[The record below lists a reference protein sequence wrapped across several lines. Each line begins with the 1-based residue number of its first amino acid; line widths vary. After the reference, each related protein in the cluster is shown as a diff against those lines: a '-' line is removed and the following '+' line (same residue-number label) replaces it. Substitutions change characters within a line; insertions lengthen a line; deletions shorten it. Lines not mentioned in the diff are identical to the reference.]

1 MISYVECLGG
11 EGAGPGVASRCWNAG
26 PDEER
31 DELLPRKMAA
41 LQPKTEGSLRR
52 RLLSAR
58 IHQHH
63 DAILRM
69 NAGGA
74 SRQATPSGDKKPL
87 PPHLQYPGNNPWSRR
102 QHLPPRPH
110 VHPSLAPE
118 VHGKPTPPSPPRH
131 LPRCTCPVLT
141 QRSRTGSCPL
151 TPEPRPGY
159 TLPIPSPPSPPPSFR
174 EPEVPPQYCYRPSR
188 RCRTSFFCFRPRRG
202 RSARREA
209 TQTTP
214 LLQRAFSDED
224 ERFILNNM
232 RPLTP
237 LVLNP
242 VQPTSCWDVF
252 TPAYEPTVDA
262 EMEPTARLPTPEE
275 KMRRQAE
282 AVGADIV
289 PINIT
294 GASFDR
300 QASFRRVV
308 SNTDSLSRR
317 PRNLSRRKT
326 VTGIPDDAG
335 LKLDSPLVSLVLPGQ
350 FSPVGRPAS
359 CTSSNQLKKTG
370 EDMAAKEKRG
380 VREEG
385 QSSARRIRAPRG
397 EGMSSLMAS
406 LTSCS
411 PGGSLEVHN
420 LPRLATNSSLNS
432 EASCNSSPYRTLSAS
447 SSCCQDVEGILSDVQ
462 PLLPQSPSSH
472 PGTPSHEWSYPSEKP
487 LSSPSSPRYLS
498 SSSIADSESQFTYQ
512 ALDDQTQQGT
522 QCSYD
527 GEAWSDQPLSPSSSV
542 HSSQAGGDWNSITQG
557 MRCVSGEGWSCDPL
571 LSSGR
576 SSPSHTDST
585 SLCSEKMNLSPLLN
599 RDKRKNSTSSSSS
612 CTRSIS
618 LRKSKRPPPPPLR
631 SDSLRRRP
639 ARSKPPRS
647 SSGGACREHTAQQ
660 TPTSFP
666 QTFDDPWVPRS
677 NARPRQSGFNCGT
690 VTTFEPLSP
699 DCQTTT
705 SVDSPPPSEHLPPSG
720 HSHADAFSPGSP
732 GSGEQGP
739 PPSSGAGLQRLASP
753 SSGYSSQSNTP
764 TPGTPVS
771 SPLTPSSPLTVSPGA
786 FSLPPTS
793 PFSSLQ
799 SSSFPL
805 SPAVSSLPRTS
816 SSPLPACFSFL
827 HQTFCCSTSTT
838 FILPPP
844 PLLPPPPPPP
854 PLPPSSLPTPPP
866 LPPSV
871 RPPPPPYS
879 YAIKQTSHHALASA
893 ISSLTNLPP
902 APTSPPPPPPC
913 SPPPPSELLDSPL
926 ADLPPPPPLPPL
938 PTLLPGGSEQAP
950 KRRVKKA
957 TPPVVAAQALQGV
970 KLHSTR
976 SHDGL
981 LTSITLA
988 HEEAPPDVTTLAH
1001 ADLHGSANAAVTI
1014 DGAGADANLHS
1025 PAGHDNVTKA
1035 DESPYAN
1042 LQSLQDANQRRSG
1055 STSTNQ
1061 TPQSSDHETYAALA
1075 SDPACGAEGR
1085 DADPVTTDMLA
1096 DAKLTEPAEEVES
1109 SYWTLSGPEDRATL
1123 SESKDEVKN
1132 DPALLSHDSKLVS
1145 KPGSPEEPALP
1156 KKPDLCILSLV
1167 SSPEA
1172 RRAPGEVSRGT
1183 VEVLGTTRAED
1194 RLNGVTGTSGVQ
1206 DTGSTLGTMGIYGNC
1221 GPSGFM
1227 GVSETWSITGSP
1239 NNICGAA
1246 GSIVNSAAYRAATP
1260 QTGLTNPYCAGI
1272 IGTRPDKDDEATCQ
1286 RRLMSSSLAEDEEDA
1301 EKERETMM
1309 MMMMMT
1315 STTRKKDK
1323 ARKRRKRRPG
1333 RQLLMM
1339 SSTMQPSP
1347 SSSSSSSS
1355 GDERD
1360 AAKERT
1366 MQASVRM
1373 SVTGVCDEDTSD
1385 SESGCSLIGQSKSS
1399 LSSVLSTDSLQE
1411 ELLLP
1416 DLLIQEP
1423 EEEGADGRGQEVK
1436 EAGRPPDADLFVSV
1450 SADQMFVSGRP
1461 RTTEDLFAVIH
1472 RSKRKM
1478 FGRRDSEDDRHRTS
1492 SSSSSPPVSPT
1503 DPLPSPVRP
1512 TSLRSQRST
1521 RSESFKALLLKKGSR
1536 ASSRVSAVERLRV
1549 VAAPSIGADMSPT
1562 ARPTSS
1568 DTCDVNTHLTL
1579 DAPASPTSVCSQNL
1593 SMMFRWRRRDHL
1605 LTSSSSS
1612 SPFFFLSSPSMRP
1625 RSLTPPCSASRRFA
1639 ARCRLYAAPMTAIFE
1654 VESEE
1659 EEEEDDDVFIGS
1671 PGGELSQRL
1680 INIS

>member
-74 SRQATPSGDKKPL
+74 SRQATPSRDKKPL

-102 QHLPPRPH
+102 QHLPPQPH

-188 RCRTSFFCFRPRRG
+188 SKWSVHYNTQKPQQGLLFIPGKRRSGSADDLQEVQIHGLSLSVLFLSLFRV
-202 RSARREA
+202 
-209 TQTTP
+209 
-214 LLQRAFSDED
+214 FSLE
-224 ERFILNNM
+224 EK
-232 RPLTP
+232 
-237 LVLNP
+237 

-335 LKLDSPLVSLVLPGQ
+335 LKLDSPSVSLVLPGQ
-350 FSPVGRPAS
+350 FSTVGRPAS

-432 EASCNSSPYRTLSAS
+432 EASCNSPPYRTLSAS
-447 SSCCQDVEGILSDVQ
+447 SSCC
-462 PLLPQSPSSH
+462 
-472 PGTPSHEWSYPSEKP
+472 
-487 LSSPSSPRYLS
+487 
-498 SSSIADSESQFTYQ
+498 Q

-542 HSSQAGGDWNSITQG
+542 HSSQAGDDWNSITQG
-557 MRCVSGEGWSCDPL
+557 MRCVSGE
-571 LSSGR
+571 
-576 SSPSHTDST
+576 
-585 SLCSEKMNLSPLLN
+585 EKMNLSPLLN

-705 SVDSPPPSEHLPPSG
+705 SVDSPPPSEHLPPS
-720 HSHADAFSPGSP
+720 
-732 GSGEQGP
+732 
-739 PPSSGAGLQRLASP
+739 
-753 SSGYSSQSNTP
+753 
-764 TPGTPVS
+764 
-771 SPLTPSSPLTVSPGA
+771 
-786 FSLPPTS
+786 
-793 PFSSLQ
+793 
-799 SSSFPL
+799 
-805 SPAVSSLPRTS
+805 
-816 SSPLPACFSFL
+816 
-827 HQTFCCSTSTT
+827 
-838 FILPPP
+838 
-844 PLLPPPPPPP
+844 
-854 PLPPSSLPTPPP
+854 
-866 LPPSV
+866 
-871 RPPPPPYS
+871 
-879 YAIKQTSHHALASA
+879 
-893 ISSLTNLPP
+893 
-902 APTSPPPPPPC
+902 
-913 SPPPPSELLDSPL
+913 ELLDSPL

-957 TPPVVAAQALQGV
+957 TPPVVTAQALQGV

-988 HEEAPPDVTTLAH
+988 REEAPPDVTTLAH

-1025 PAGHDNVTKA
+1025 PAGHDNVTKG

-1132 DPALLSHDSKLVS
+1132 DPALLSHDSKPVS

-1167 SSPEA
+1167 LSPEA
-1172 RRAPGEVSRGT
+1172 RRAPGVWKSNGQITAPPAGLNSQSQPPADFSVTPTPSPKHSTACTTVDKSTSPARSTPADIDAHSPARSTPADIDAHSPARSTPADINAHSPARSTPADINAHSPARSTPADINARSPARSTPADIDAHSPARSTPADINAHSPVKPPILHRKPDLSVTSPRTNKPLCGSGEVSRGT

-1194 RLNGVTGTSGVQ
+1194 RLNGVTGTSGVR

-1246 GSIVNSAAYRAATP
+1246 GTWGPSDTCSIVNSAAYRAATP

-1339 SSTMQPSP
+1339 SSTVQPSP
-1347 SSSSSSSS
+1347 SSSSSSSSS

-1472 RSKRKM
+1472 
-1478 FGRRDSEDDRHRTS
+1478 
-1492 SSSSSPPVSPT
+1492 
-1503 DPLPSPVRP
+1503 SPVRP

-1612 SPFFFLSSPSMRP
+1612 SSPFFFLSSPSMRP

-1659 EEEEDDDVFIGS
+1659 EEEEEEDDDVFIGS